1 MAEKIQDGSMGKTG
15 FIQEH
20 DLYTSDQKSK
30 AQELIALID
39 QRQLKTIRI
48 AWPDQHGI
56 LRGKHISSKD
66 FSSVLRNGI
75 DFQTATL
82 FMDTSNALI
91 APIFE
96 AKAGLNFTELAG
108 GPDSVLVP
116 DPLTFKILPWA
127 DSTGWCLSEM
137 YLSDGKPCPFDS
149 RLILRNS
156 LKELNALG
164 FDYLS
169 GLEVEFYI
177 TKLED
182 AKLRPEEAGYPPD
195 PPEVSVIA
203 HGFQYLTDDR
213 QDEITHLLD
222 PLRDQ
227 LELLGLP
234 LRTMED
240 EWGPGQCEF
249 TFDPRRGIGSADD
262 MVLFRSAAKQICRRR
277 GYHATFMT
285 RPALPNFFSSGWH
298 LHQSLV
304 DLQDGKNLFAS
315 TDGQTVTDLCRH
327 FVGGLLK
334 HAAAG
339 SIFAT
344 PTINGY
350 KRFRPNSFAPDRI
363 TWAVEN
369 RGAMLRIVG
378 GGDDPATHIENRAGE
393 PCANPY
399 LYMASQIVAGLDGIA
414 SSIDPGEPD
423 LAPYESQNQLL
434 PRSLM
439 EARDAL
445 SSDVFFR
452 NKFGERFIDYMLAL
466 KRSEIDRFLSHVTD
480 WEQREYF
487 EVY

>member
-1 MAEKIQDGSMGKTG
+1 MTGLIQDGSMGKTG
-15 FIQEH
+15 FIQDHE
-20 DLYTSDQKSK
+20 LYTPEQDGK
-30 AQELIALID
+30 ALELASLIEEK
-39 QRQLKTIRI
+39 QLKTVRI
-48 AWPDQHGI
+48 VWPDQHGI
-56 LRGKHISSKD
+56 LRGKHISAKD

-91 APIFE
+91 APIFD
-96 AKAGLNFTELAG
+96 ANAGLNFTELAG
-108 GPDSVLVP
+108 GPDSILVP
-116 DPLTFKILPWA
+116 DPSTFKILPWA

-149 RLILRNS
+149 RLILRHS
-156 LKELNALG
+156 LEQLNDLG
-164 FDYLS
+164 YDYLS

-249 TFDPRRGIGSADD
+249 TFDPRPGIGSADD
-262 MVLFRSAAKQICRRR
+262 MVLFRSAVKQICRRR

-298 LHQSLV
+298 LHQSLT
-304 DLQDGKNLFAS
+304 DLESGSNLFAS
-315 TDGQTVTDLCRH
+315 SDGKTVSDLCRH
-327 FVGGLLK
+327 FVGGVLK

-369 RGAMLRIVG
+369 RGAMLRVVG
-378 GGDDPATHIENRAGE
+378 GGSDPATHIENRAGE

-399 LYMASQIVAGLDGIA
+399 LYMASQIVAGIDGIKQ
-414 SSIDPGEPD
+414 SIDPGEPD
-423 LAPYESQNQLL
+423 LAPYESENQLL

-439 EARDAL
+439 DARDAL
-445 SSDVFFR
+445 RDDTFFR
-452 NKFGERFIDYMLAL
+452 NQFGDRFIDYILAL
-466 KRSEIDRFLSHVTD
+466 KKSEIDRFLSHVTD